1 MHSSF
6 KDNIWRVDVADMQ
19 LIRKFNEGI
28 CFLLCFIY
36 IYCTYPQL
44 IPLKDTKGTTIVNA
58 FQKKLDESKRKTDE
72 IWVDKGREV
81 YNRSMKSWLKNNGI
95 EMYSTHNEGKSV
107 AAETFMKTL
116 KTKICKYMTS
126 IPKMY
131 IFIS

>member
-58 FQKKLDESKRKTDE
+58 FSEKVR
-72 IWVDKGREV
+72 
-81 YNRSMKSWLKNNGI
+81 
-95 EMYSTHNEGKSV
+95 
-107 AAETFMKTL
+107 
-116 KTKICKYMTS
+116 
-126 IPKMY
+126 
-131 IFIS
+131 